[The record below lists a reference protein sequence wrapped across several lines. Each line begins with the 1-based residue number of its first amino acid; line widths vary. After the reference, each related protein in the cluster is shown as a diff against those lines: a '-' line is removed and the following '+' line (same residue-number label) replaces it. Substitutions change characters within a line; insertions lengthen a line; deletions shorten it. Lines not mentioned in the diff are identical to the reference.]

1 MTVGLKT
8 SDHFIDEKKGALEDA
23 LKKLG
28 LDAKIVVNPFGA
40 PSSDTQAFG
49 FEELIQKAKQY
60 AREAL
65 VSQDSDLGIGIGIE
79 SALSF
84 IYAANEWYYVMCIA
98 AQTKNGGTATSFTSG
113 VSVPEWMI
121 KELQN
126 NSTKTLHSL
135 IEHAA
140 GHPVDPIAF
149 FSGYSLSR
157 KETMLPP
164 LLLTISQLTIYG
176 K

>member
-1 MTVGLKT
+1 MTIGLKT
-8 SDHFIDEKKGALEDA
+8 SEHFVGEKMGAIEDA
-23 LKKLG
+23 VKKLG
-28 LDAKIVVNPFGA
+28 LDAKILVNSFGA
-40 PSSDTQAFG
+40 APSEKQAFG
-49 FEELIQKAKQY
+49 FEELIQRARQY

-65 VSQDSDLGIGIGIE
+65 VGQDPNLGIGIGME

-84 IYAANEWYYVMCIA
+84 IYATNEWYYVMCIA
-98 AQTKNGGTATSFTSG
+98 AQAKNGGTATSFTSG

-126 NSTKTLHSL
+126 NATKTLHSL

-149 FSGYSLSR
+149 FSGYSLTR
-157 KETMLPP
+157 REIMLPP

>member
-1 MTVGLKT
+1 MIIGLKT
-8 SDHFIDEKKGALEDA
+8 SDHFVAEKTGAIEDA
-23 LKKLG
+23 AKKLG
-28 LDAKIVVNPFGA
+28 IEARILVNAYGPLPA
-40 PSSDTQAFG
+40 YSQAFG
-49 FEELIQKAKQY
+49 FEELIQRARQY

-65 VSQDSDLGIGIGIE
+65 VGQDPDLSIGIGME

-98 AQTKNGGTATSFTSG
+98 VQAKNGSTTTSFTSG
-113 VSVPEWMI
+113 ISVPEWMI

-126 NSTKTLHSL
+126 NTTKTIDSL

-140 GHPVDPIAF
+140 GHPIDPVAF
-149 FSGYSLSR
+149 FSGYSLTR
-157 KETMLPP
+157 RELMLPP
-164 LLLTISQLTIYG
+164 LLFTISQLTIYG